1 MHTNSYENV
10 VVSGIFSESVSHHS
24 PIFQISDVAYVTDNA
39 KIKNQHVQYD
49 FSRSNIECFI
59 KKLSEVTSNFSTAEN
74 DFKTFVDIFTS
85 SMNTACKISKPKIT
99 KRNNIN
105 NPWITD
111 TDSLIHSIETK
122 HKLYK
127 NWKRSIISGHPEG
140 SIEML
145 EKYRNYNKSL
155 KN

>member
-1 MHTNSYENV
+1 MILPSQENV

-24 PIFQISDVAYVTDNA
+24 PIFQFSDIAYVTDNA
-39 KIKNQHVQYD
+39 KNQHVQYYD
-49 FSRSNIECFI
+49 FFRSNIECFI

-85 SMNTACKISKPKIT
+85 SMNTTCKLSKPKTT

-105 NPWITD
+105 NPWI

-127 NWKRSIISGHPEG
+127 NWKRSIVSGIFTSRYTCIWSP
-140 SIEML
+140 
-145 EKYRNYNKSL
+145 RR
-155 KN
+155 